1 MPGTSENNRAA
12 RVLAGLNMLVAA
24 FVMAS
29 LPPFYRVDLAL
40 WACVWAWLITATVLT
55 VHLSARPK
63 K

>member
-40 WACVWAWLITATVLT
+40 WACVWAWLITATALAVQVSRRT
-55 VHLSARPK
+55 RD
-63 K
+63 